1 MVVNLSQKNM
11 SEISTG
17 DTMGKLAEQLELKLR
32 LGMTIPE
39 PLRSLYDWIESRGTY
54 NDGFADEAG
63 GSEEEEMRT
72 GFLFPEEEQIE
83 GWTETGRPGG
93 TDIEFAAHGHLG
105 LEDWFGHSRAEVLN
119 RLCVFARTGHDG
131 SMAALW
137 LDDQGTQKIVHLGSG
152 SGSCLVC
159 VLATDPVDFL
169 RLLAIG
175 YDEICW
181 SEEFA
186 FPPNHESDFKVQP
199 HLEFQRW
206 VSGTFA
212 VSIPATAA
220 EIVKYPSEM
229 DDEDPQDDFAK
240 WANSNIS

>member
-1 MVVNLSQKNM
+1 
-11 SEISTG
+11 
-17 DTMGKLAEQLELKLR
+17 MGKLAEQLELKL
-32 LGMTIPE
+32 LPSMTIPE

-54 NDGFADEAG
+54 TDGFADEAG

-72 GFLFPEEEQIE
+72 GFLFPEEAQIE

-93 TDIEFAAHGHLG
+93 TDIEFAAHGQLG
-105 LEDWFGHSRAEVLN
+105 LEDWFGHGRADVLN
-119 RLCVFARTGHDG
+119 RLCVFAHTSHDG

-137 LDDQGTQKIVHLGSG
+137 LDDQGNQKIVHLGSG
-152 SGSCLVC
+152 SCLTC
-159 VLATDPVDFL
+159 VLATDPVDFV

-199 HLEFQRW
+199 NLEFQYW
-206 VSGTFA
+206 VTKTFA
-212 VSIPATAA
+212 VSIPVTAA
-220 EIVKYPSEM
+220 EIVKYPDEM
-229 DDEDPQDDFAK
+229 DNEDPQDEFAK
-240 WANSNIS
+240 WLNANK

>member
-1 MVVNLSQKNM
+1 LAYSKL
-11 SEISTG
+11 STG
-17 DTMGKLAEQLELKLR
+17 DNMGKLAEQLDLKL
-32 LGMTIPE
+32 LPGMTIPE
-39 PLRSLYDWIESRGTY
+39 PLRSLYEWIEAQGSY
-54 NDGFADEAG
+54 IDIAEE
-63 GSEEEEMRT
+63 SEEPDRR
-72 GFLFPEEEQIE
+72 GFLFSELEQIE
-83 GWTETGRPGG
+83 GWTEKGRPGG
-93 TDIEFAAHGHLG
+93 TDIEFMASGNAG
-105 LEDWFGHSRAEVLN
+105 LEKWFGHSRPEILN
-119 RLCVFARTGHDG
+119 QLCVFAQTGHDG
-131 SMAALW
+131 SMAAFW
-137 LDDQGTQKIVHLGSG
+137 LDDQGIQKIVHLGSG

-181 SEEFA
+181 SEEFD

-206 VSGTFA
+206 VSEIFA

-229 DDEDPQDDFAK
+229 DDEDPKDEFAK
-240 WANSNIS
+240 WVNANN